1 MKKLPNEKRMTKN
14 QIMKIIELLTENE
27 FEFEM
32 TKDDTDDYYL
42 HMILSNYY
50 LDSRYNSYSDFI
62 NNLILFINI
71 DNIDDKYFEI

>member
-14 QIMKIIELLTENE
+14 QIMKIIELLTENQ

-50 LDSRYNSYSDFI
+50 LDSRYHSYSDFI

-71 DNIDDKYFEI
+71 DDIDDRYFEI